1 MAAIAQ
7 LVEQLTCNEKVQGS
21 TPCGGTILE
30 RRVWKEGS
38 GKKDARLGKDECV
51 LVFVTHGWFVKAVG
65 NENESG
71 VKRECDAPLV
81 LMF

>member
-1 MAAIAQ
+1 MAA
-7 LVEQLTCNEKVQGS
+7 
-21 TPCGGTILE
+21 PF
-30 RRVWKEGS
+30 WKEGS

-71 VKRECDAPLV
+71 VKREYDAPLV